1 MHALFLIAY
10 ERFFIAYELLFVV
23 FELLYLLH
31 VAIVLWYLIASKY
44 SLDYAIV
51 YTLLVRSIHPG
62 YDDVMII
69 M

>member
-1 MHALFLIAY
+1 M
-10 ERFFIAYELLFVV
+10 